1 MTSTSACYL
10 RNYSFSSCLLPLKL
24 SLQLMPATI
33 ETIPLT
39 CTYYLQYYSFNL
51 LQQPLKPLHELA
63 PTTFETI
70 FNSYLLPLKRLRSE
84 IKTITST
91 CTNNLRNYSFN
102 SYLLPSEL
110 LLLPTPT
117 TFKTFTSTCTNEDHA
132 LQEYG
137 FRQFCVSFAS
147 VLRQ

>member
-24 SLQLMPATI
+24 SLQLMPATF

-39 CTYYLQYYSFNL
+39 CTYYLRNYSFNL
-51 LQQPLKPLHELA
+51 LQQPLKLLHKLA

-91 CTNNLRNYSFN
+91 CTSNLRNYPFN
-102 SYLLPSEL
+102 LHQQPSEL
-110 LLLPTPT
+110 SLQLVPT
-117 TFKTFTSTCTNEDHA
+117 TFKTVPSTCTSN
-132 LQEYG
+132 L
-137 FRQFCVSFAS
+137 
-147 VLRQ
+147 